1 MEKILRI
8 LKRAKVRNW
17 DKDAESVAAFLAQR
31 KEGRREGRKRMKESE
46 ERIHEGSQAIA
57 VGNNNPC
64 REMRR
69 ALSVDENQTH
79 FSFLPRNFLPS
90 MGISHSVSIFGD
102 ALIFPRFNTRRDETT
117 RHQTR
122 RISS

>member
-1 MEKILRI
+1 
-8 LKRAKVRNW
+8 
-17 DKDAESVAAFLAQR
+17 
-31 KEGRREGRKRMKESE
+31 MKESE

-79 FSFLPRNFLPS
+79 FSFLPRNCLPS

-102 ALIFPRFNTRRDETT
+102 ALIFPRFNRRRRDNTTSDETNFVVKFPFQPRLLKDKYT
-117 RHQTR
+117 PVKDILNCSTNIVSDRTLF
-122 RISS
+122 